1 MTFLNRLLSR
11 IKNERGAY
19 MVFFAILIPI
29 LFGCA
34 GLAVDLGNGFARHA
48 RLQKAADA
56 AVLAASYVYDENN
69 SAEMYRV
76 AEQYLQANLDNE
88 EDRAL
93 SLEEIRKKYDM
104 RLYPRHPKDSTKTEG
119 VLLTLDATEKIGAKF
134 IEFVGIHGFS
144 VDVRATTRVIL
155 KKNTGTE
162 DSGVFG
168 FTMVAGYSGP
178 VENPGDLNKNAIY
191 INSDNV
197 YIHGKIHSNGPIS
210 IDHNNSG
217 DKRSVFIEKGAFSS
231 SAKTDLELWSNRRI
245 VDWEHEDNTGPKDNG
260 FYNNDTM
267 LRPRDPPNRNDPF
280 IYNPPPGHQDPGS
293 WAHFNRFGYDD
304 GTSQGQDVLA
314 SNTYVD
320 KIINIAMEKDN
331 SSVEKV
337 YQYVEKYRNE
347 FSSTGGLYRKDESS
361 CKSGEE
367 SIYLDTDGHY
377 DSAGSGRGF
386 SVENDKQYK
395 IIITDGDI
403 TVKSGNCNTSWTNMT
418 IISLHGNVT
427 VNANEM
433 NDRFKAIIYAPN
445 GCVRYYHKV
454 DFEGSIVAKHIY
466 SDVWDRSFYWNPF
479 QFGDHGESGDSGS
492 SGTTG
497 SGGVK
502 QVKLHSNEDKDY
514 SGIEISI

>member
-11 IKNERGAY
+11 IKNECGAY

-29 LFGCA
+29 LFVCA

-104 RLYPRHPKDSTKTEG
+104 RLYPPRHPKDSTKTEG
-119 VLLTLDATEKIGAKF
+119 VLLTLDATEKIGSKF

-178 VENPGDLNKNAIY
+178 VVNSWDLNKNAIY
-191 INSDNV
+191 INSCNV

-210 IDHNNSG
+210 IDHNNSE

-231 SAKTDLELWSNRRI
+231 SVQTDLDLWSNRQ
-245 VDWEHEDNTGPKDNG
+245 
-260 FYNNDTM
+260 
-267 LRPRDPPNRNDPF
+267 
-280 IYNPPPGHQDPGS
+280 PPGDQDPGS
-293 WAHFNRFGYDD
+293 GAHFNRFGYDD

-320 KIINIAMEKDN
+320 KMINIAMEKDN

-347 FSSTGGLYRKDESS
+347 FSPTGGLYRKDESS

-403 TVKSGNCNTSWTNMT
+403 NVKQGNCNTSWTNMT

-445 GCVRYYHKV
+445 GYVRYYPKV

-466 SDVWDRSFYWNPF
+466 TDVWDRSFYWNPF
-479 QFGDHGESGDSGS
+479 QFGDNGES
-492 SGTTG
+492 
-497 SGGVK
+497 K

-514 SGIEISI
+514 SEIEISI

>member
-1 MTFLNRLLSR
+1 MTFFDRLLSAL
-11 IKNERGAY
+11 KNERGAY

-56 AVLAASYVYDENN
+56 AVLAAAYVYDKDDVTDLKT
-69 SAEMYRV
+69 V
-76 AEQYLQANLDNE
+76 AHTYLEANLYADTAMRDNYKI
-88 EDRAL
+88 DK
-93 SLEEIRKKYDM
+93 I
-104 RLYPRHPKDSTKTEG
+104 TKRVYGDGTDETKG
-119 VLLTLDATEKIGAKF
+119 VLLSLYVSQNVDTTFMRILGLQKIPVSVEATARLVPDSPI
-134 IEFVGIHGFS
+134 
-144 VDVRATTRVIL
+144 
-155 KKNTGTE
+155 TG
-162 DSGVFG
+162 DPGVFG

-178 VENPGDLNKNAIY
+178 VENSWDLNKNAIY

-231 SAKTDLELWSNRRI
+231 SAKTDLELWSNRSI
-245 VDWEHEDNTGPKDNG
+245 VDKEHENNTGPKDNG

-267 LRPRDPPNRNDPF
+267 LRP
-280 IYNPPPGHQDPGS
+280 PGHQDPGS
-293 WAHFNRFGYDD
+293 WVHFNRFGYDD

-320 KIINIAMEKDN
+320 KINIAMEKDN

-347 FSSTGGLYRKDESS
+347 FSPTGGLYRKDESS

-367 SIYLDTDGHY
+367 SIYLDTNGHY

-403 TVKSGNCNTSWTNMT
+403 NVNQGNCNTSWTNMT
-418 IISLHGNVT
+418 IISLHGNVN
-427 VNANEM
+427 VYANEM
-433 NDRFKAIIYAPN
+433 HDRFKAIIYAPN

-466 SDVWDRSFYWNPF
+466 SDVWNRSFYWNPF

>member
-56 AVLAASYVYDENN
+56 AVLAAAYVYDKDDVTDLKT
-69 SAEMYRV
+69 V
-76 AEQYLQANLDNE
+76 AHTYLEANLYADTAMRDNYKI
-88 EDRAL
+88 DK
-93 SLEEIRKKYDM
+93 I
-104 RLYPRHPKDSTKTEG
+104 TKRVYGDGTDETKG
-119 VLLTLDATEKIGAKF
+119 VLLSLYVSQNVDTTFMRILGLQKIPVSVEATARLVPDSPI
-134 IEFVGIHGFS
+134 
-144 VDVRATTRVIL
+144 
-155 KKNTGTE
+155 TG
-162 DSGVFG
+162 DPGVFG

-178 VENPGDLNKNAIY
+178 VENFWDWNKNAIY
-191 INSDNV
+191 IHGDNV

-231 SAKTDLELWSNRRI
+231 SAKTDLELWSNRQN
-245 VDWEHEDNTGPKDNG
+245 VTWEHENNTGPKDNG

-267 LRPRDPPNRNDPF
+267 LRP
-280 IYNPPPGHQDPGS
+280 PGHQDPGL
-293 WAHFNRFGYDD
+293 WVHFNRFGYDD

-320 KIINIAMEKDN
+320 KINIAMEKDN

-377 DSAGSGRGF
+377 DSAGSGSGF
-386 SVENDKQYK
+386 SENYKQYK

-403 TVKSGNCNTSWTNMT
+403 TVKQGNCNTSWTNMT

-445 GCVRYYHKV
+445 GYVFYYPKMA
-454 DFEGSIVAKHIY
+454 FEGSIVAKHIF
-466 SDVWDRSFYWNPF
+466 SDVWNCSFYWNPF

-514 SGIEISI
+514 SEIEISI

>member
-1 MTFLNRLLSR
+1 MTFLDRLLSR

-56 AVLAASYVYDENN
+56 AVLAAAYVYDKDDVTDLKT
-69 SAEMYRV
+69 V
-76 AEQYLQANLDNE
+76 AHTYLEANLYADTAMRDNYKI
-88 EDRAL
+88 DK
-93 SLEEIRKKYDM
+93 I
-104 RLYPRHPKDSTKTEG
+104 TKRVYGDGTDETKG
-119 VLLTLDATEKIGAKF
+119 VLLSLYVSQNVDTTFMRILGLQKIPVSVEATARLVPDSPI
-134 IEFVGIHGFS
+134 
-144 VDVRATTRVIL
+144 
-155 KKNTGTE
+155 TG
-162 DSGVFG
+162 DPGVFG

-178 VENPGDLNKNAIY
+178 VENSWDLSKNAIY

-231 SAKTDLELWSNRRI
+231 SAKTDLELWSNRKI
-245 VDWEHEDNTGPKDNG
+245 VD
-260 FYNNDTM
+260 
-267 LRPRDPPNRNDPF
+267 
-280 IYNPPPGHQDPGS
+280 S
-293 WAHFNRFGYDD
+293 WVHFNRFGYDD

-320 KIINIAMEKDN
+320 KINIAMEKDN

-377 DSAGSGRGF
+377 DSAGSGHGF
-386 SVENDKQYK
+386 SVENHKQYK

-403 TVKSGNCNTSWTNMT
+403 TVKQGNCNTSWTNMT

-445 GCVRYYHKV
+445 GYVRYYHKV

-466 SDVWDRSFYWNPF
+466 SDVWNRSFYWNPF

-514 SGIEISI
+514 SEIEISI

>member
-56 AVLAASYVYDENN
+56 AVLAAAYVYDKDDVTDLKT
-69 SAEMYRV
+69 V
-76 AEQYLQANLDNE
+76 AHTYLEANLYADTAMRDNYKI
-88 EDRAL
+88 DK
-93 SLEEIRKKYDM
+93 I
-104 RLYPRHPKDSTKTEG
+104 TKRVYGDGTDETKG
-119 VLLTLDATEKIGAKF
+119 VLLSLYASQNVDTTFMRILGLQKIPVSVEATARLVPDSPI
-134 IEFVGIHGFS
+134 
-144 VDVRATTRVIL
+144 
-155 KKNTGTE
+155 TG
-162 DSGVFG
+162 DPGVFG

-178 VENPGDLNKNAIY
+178 VVNSWDLDKNAIH
-191 INSDNV
+191 IKSDNV

-210 IDHNNSG
+210 IDHNTSG
-217 DKRSVFIEKGAFSS
+217 GKRSVFIEKGAFSS
-231 SAKTDLELWSNRRI
+231 SVKTDLDLWSNRQ
-245 VDWEHEDNTGPKDNG
+245 
-260 FYNNDTM
+260 
-267 LRPRDPPNRNDPF
+267 
-280 IYNPPPGHQDPGS
+280 PPGDQDPGS
-293 WAHFNRFGYDD
+293 GAHFNRFGYDD

-320 KIINIAMEKDN
+320 KINIAMEKDN

-347 FSSTGGLYRKDESS
+347 FPPTGGLYRKDESS

-377 DSAGSGRGF
+377 TDVHDDFAVSKHGF

-403 TVKSGNCNTSWTNMT
+403 NVKQGNCNTSWTNMT
-418 IISLHGNVT
+418 IISLHGNVN
-427 VNANEM
+427 VYANEM
-433 NDRFKAIIYAPN
+433 HDRFKAIIYAPN
-445 GCVRYYHKV
+445 GDVRYYPKV
-454 DFEGSIVAKHIY
+454 DFEGSIVAKHIF
-466 SDVWDRSFYWNPF
+466 SDVWDCSFYWNPF
-479 QFGDHGESGDSGS
+479 QFGDS
-492 SGTTG
+492 
-497 SGGVK
+497 GVK

>member
-1 MTFLNRLLSR
+1 MTFFDRLLSSL
-11 IKNERGAY
+11 KNERGAY

-56 AVLAASYVYDENN
+56 AVLAAAYVYDKDDVTDLKT
-69 SAEMYRV
+69 V
-76 AEQYLQANLDNE
+76 AHTYLEANLYADTAMRDNYKI
-88 EDRAL
+88 DK
-93 SLEEIRKKYDM
+93 I
-104 RLYPRHPKDSTKTEG
+104 TKRVYGDGTDETKG
-119 VLLTLDATEKIGAKF
+119 VLLSLYVSQNVDTTFMRILGLQKIPVSVEATARLVPDSPI
-134 IEFVGIHGFS
+134 
-144 VDVRATTRVIL
+144 
-155 KKNTGTE
+155 TG
-162 DSGVFG
+162 DPGVFG

-178 VENPGDLNKNAIY
+178 VENFWDLNKNAIY
-191 INSDNV
+191 IHGDNV

-231 SAKTDLELWSNRRI
+231 SAKTDLELWSNSRE
-245 VDWEHEDNTGPKDNG
+245 VTWEHEDNTGPKDNG

-267 LRPRDPPNRNDPF
+267 LRP
-280 IYNPPPGHQDPGS
+280 PGHQDPGS
-293 WAHFNRFGYDD
+293 WVHFNRFGYDD

-320 KIINIAMEKDN
+320 KINIAMKKDN

-403 TVKSGNCNTSWTNMT
+403 TVKQGNCNTSWTNMT

-445 GCVRYYHKV
+445 GNVWYYHKV
-454 DFEGSIVAKHIY
+454 AFEGSIVAKHIF
-466 SDVWDRSFYWNPF
+466 SDVWNRSFYWNPF

>member
-56 AVLAASYVYDENN
+56 AVLAASYVYDEKNP
-69 SAEMYRV
+69 AEMYRV

-88 EDRAL
+88 EDRGL
-93 SLEEIRKKYDM
+93 SLDEIRKKYDVK
-104 RLYPRHPKDSTKTEG
+104 LYDRKPQDSTKTEG
-119 VLLTLDATEKIGAKF
+119 VLLMLDATEKIGSKF

-178 VENPGDLNKNAIY
+178 VENSWDLNKNAIY

-267 LRPRDPPNRNDPF
+267 LRP
-280 IYNPPPGHQDPGS
+280 PGHQDPGS
-293 WAHFNRFGYDD
+293 WVHFNRFGYYD

-386 SVENDKQYK
+386 SVENYKQYK

-403 TVKSGNCNTSWTNMT
+403 NVNPGNCNTSWTNMT

-466 SDVWDRSFYWNPF
+466 SDVWNCSFYWNPF

-514 SGIEISI
+514 SEIEISI

>member
-1 MTFLNRLLSR
+1 MTSLNRLLSR

-69 SAEMYRV
+69 SVEMYRV

-104 RLYPRHPKDSTKTEG
+104 RLYPKPPKDSTKTEG
-119 VLLTLDATEKIGAKF
+119 VLLSLYVSQNVDTTFMRILGLQKIPVSVEATARLVPDSPI
-134 IEFVGIHGFS
+134 
-144 VDVRATTRVIL
+144 
-155 KKNTGTE
+155 TG
-162 DSGVFG
+162 DPGVFG

-210 IDHNNSG
+210 IDKNNIG

-245 VDWEHEDNTGPKDNG
+245 VDWEHENNTGPKDNG

-267 LRPRDPPNRNDPF
+267 LRP
-280 IYNPPPGHQDPGS
+280 PGPQDPGL
-293 WAHFNRFGYDD
+293 WVHFNRFGYDD

-320 KIINIAMEKDN
+320 KINIAMEKDN

-347 FSSTGGLYRKDESS
+347 FSPTGGLYRKDESS

-377 DSAGSGRGF
+377 DSAGSGSGF
-386 SVENDKQYK
+386 SENHKQYK

-403 TVKSGNCNTSWTNMT
+403 TVNRENCNTSWTNMT

-427 VNANEM
+427 VYANEM
-433 NDRFKAIIYAPN
+433 HDRFKAIIYAPN
-445 GCVRYYHKV
+445 GCVCYYHKV
-454 DFEGSIVAKHIY
+454 AFEGSIVAKHIF
-466 SDVWDRSFYWNPF
+466 SNVWYCSFYWNPF

>member
-1 MTFLNRLLSR
+1 MTFFDRLLSSL
-11 IKNERGAY
+11 KNERGAY

-56 AVLAASYVYDENN
+56 AVLAAAYVYDKDDVTDLKT
-69 SAEMYRV
+69 V
-76 AEQYLQANLDNE
+76 AHTYLEANLYADTAMRDNYKI
-88 EDRAL
+88 DK
-93 SLEEIRKKYDM
+93 I
-104 RLYPRHPKDSTKTEG
+104 TKRVYGDGTDETKG
-119 VLLTLDATEKIGAKF
+119 VLLSLYVSQNVDTTFMRILGLQKIPVSVEATARLVPDSPI
-134 IEFVGIHGFS
+134 
-144 VDVRATTRVIL
+144 
-155 KKNTGTE
+155 TG
-162 DSGVFG
+162 DPGVFG

-178 VENPGDLNKNAIY
+178 VENSWDLNKNAIY

-231 SAKTDLELWSNRRI
+231 SAKTDLELWSHSQN
-245 VDWEHEDNTGPKDNG
+245 VEGEHENNTGPKDNG

-267 LRPRDPPNRNDPF
+267 LRP
-280 IYNPPPGHQDPGS
+280 PGHQDPGL
-293 WAHFNRFGYDD
+293 WVHFNRFGYDD

-320 KIINIAMEKDN
+320 KINIAMEKDN

-347 FSSTGGLYRKDESS
+347 FSPTGGLYRKDESS

-386 SVENDKQYK
+386 SVENYKQYK

-403 TVKSGNCNTSWTNMT
+403 NVNQGNCNTSWTNMT
-418 IISLHGNVT
+418 IISLHGNVN
-427 VNANEM
+427 VYANEM
-433 NDRFKAIIYAPN
+433 HDRFKAIIYAPN

>member
-1 MTFLNRLLSR
+1 MTFFDRLLSSL
-11 IKNERGAY
+11 KNERGAY

-56 AVLAASYVYDENN
+56 AVLAAAYVYDKDDVTDLKT
-69 SAEMYRV
+69 V
-76 AEQYLQANLDNE
+76 AHTYLEANLYADTAMRDNYKI
-88 EDRAL
+88 DK
-93 SLEEIRKKYDM
+93 I
-104 RLYPRHPKDSTKTEG
+104 TKRVYGDGTDETKG
-119 VLLTLDATEKIGAKF
+119 VLLSLYVSQNVDTTFMRILGLQKIPVSVEATARLVPDSPI
-134 IEFVGIHGFS
+134 
-144 VDVRATTRVIL
+144 
-155 KKNTGTE
+155 TG
-162 DSGVFG
+162 DPGVFG

-178 VENPGDLNKNAIY
+178 VENSWDLNKNAIY

-245 VDWEHEDNTGPKDNG
+245 VDWEHENNTGPKDNG

-267 LRPRDPPNRNDPF
+267 LRP
-280 IYNPPPGHQDPGS
+280 PGHQDPGS
-293 WAHFNRFGYDD
+293 WVHFNRFGYHD

-320 KIINIAMEKDN
+320 KINIAMEKDN

-347 FSSTGGLYRKDESS
+347 FPPTGGLYRKDESS

-386 SVENDKQYK
+386 SVENNKQYK

-403 TVKSGNCNTSWTNMT
+403 TVNLGNCNTSWTNMT

-427 VNANEM
+427 VHANEM
-433 NDRFKAIIYAPN
+433 HDRFKAIIYAPN
-445 GCVRYYHKV
+445 GYVRYYPKM

-466 SDVWDRSFYWNPF
+466 SDVWNCSFYWNPF

-497 SGGVK
+497 GGGVK

-514 SGIEISI
+514 SEIEISI

>member
-1 MTFLNRLLSR
+1 MTFLNRLLSSL
-11 IKNERGAY
+11 KNERGAY

-56 AVLAASYVYDENN
+56 AVLAAAYVYDKDDVTDLKT
-69 SAEMYRV
+69 V
-76 AEQYLQANLDNE
+76 AHTYLEANLYADTAMRDNYKI
-88 EDRAL
+88 DK
-93 SLEEIRKKYDM
+93 I
-104 RLYPRHPKDSTKTEG
+104 TKRVYGDGTDETKG
-119 VLLTLDATEKIGAKF
+119 VLLSLYVSQNVDTTFMRILGLQKIPVSVEATARLVPDSPI
-134 IEFVGIHGFS
+134 
-144 VDVRATTRVIL
+144 
-155 KKNTGTE
+155 TG
-162 DSGVFG
+162 DPGVFG

-178 VENPGDLNKNAIY
+178 VDNPGVLNKNAIY

-231 SAKTDLELWSNRRI
+231 SAKTDLELWSHSQN
-245 VDWEHEDNTGPKDNG
+245 VTWEHENNTGPKDNG

-267 LRPRDPPNRNDPF
+267 LRP
-280 IYNPPPGHQDPGS
+280 PGHQDPGL
-293 WAHFNRFGYDD
+293 WVHFNRFGYDD

-320 KIINIAMEKDN
+320 KINIAMEKDN

-347 FSSTGGLYRKDESS
+347 FFPTGGLYRKDESS

-386 SVENDKQYK
+386 SENDKQYK

-403 TVKSGNCNTSWTNMT
+403 NVKQGNCNTSWTNMT

-454 DFEGSIVAKHIY
+454 AFEGSIVAKHIY
-466 SDVWDRSFYWNPF
+466 TDVWDRSFYWNPF

>member
-56 AVLAASYVYDENN
+56 AVLAAAYVYDKDDVTDLKT
-69 SAEMYRV
+69 V
-76 AEQYLQANLDNE
+76 AHTYLEANLYADTAMRDNYKI
-88 EDRAL
+88 DK
-93 SLEEIRKKYDM
+93 I
-104 RLYPRHPKDSTKTEG
+104 TKRVYGDGTDETKG
-119 VLLTLDATEKIGAKF
+119 VLLSLYVSQNVDTTFMRILGLQKIPVSVEATARLVPDSPI
-134 IEFVGIHGFS
+134 
-144 VDVRATTRVIL
+144 
-155 KKNTGTE
+155 TG
-162 DSGVFG
+162 DPGVFG

-231 SAKTDLELWSNRRI
+231 SAKTDLELWSHSQN
-245 VDWEHEDNTGPKDNG
+245 VTLEHENNTGPKDNG

-267 LRPRDPPNRNDPF
+267 LRP
-280 IYNPPPGHQDPGS
+280 PGHQDPGL
-293 WAHFNRFGYDD
+293 WVHFNRFGYDD

-320 KIINIAMEKDN
+320 KINIAMEKDN

-337 YQYVEKYRNE
+337 YQYVEKYRNP
-347 FSSTGGLYRKDESS
+347 TGGLYRKDESS

-386 SVENDKQYK
+386 SENDKQYK

-403 TVKSGNCNTSWTNMT
+403 TVKQGNCNTSWTNMT

-454 DFEGSIVAKHIY
+454 AFEGSIVAKHIY
-466 SDVWDRSFYWNPF
+466 TDVWDRSFYWNPF

>member
-56 AVLAASYVYDENN
+56 AVLAAAYVYDKDDVTDLKT
-69 SAEMYRV
+69 V
-76 AEQYLQANLDNE
+76 AHTYLEANLYADSAMRDNYKI
-88 EDRAL
+88 DK
-93 SLEEIRKKYDM
+93 I
-104 RLYPRHPKDSTKTEG
+104 TKRVYGDGTDETKG
-119 VLLTLDATEKIGAKF
+119 VLLSLYVSQNVDTTFMRILGLQKIPVSVEATARLVPDSPI
-134 IEFVGIHGFS
+134 
-144 VDVRATTRVIL
+144 
-155 KKNTGTE
+155 TG
-162 DSGVFG
+162 DPGVFG

-178 VENPGDLNKNAIY
+178 VGNPGDLNENAIH

-231 SAKTDLELWSNRRI
+231 SAKTDLELWSHSQN
-245 VDWEHEDNTGPKDNG
+245 VTWEHENNTGPKDNG

-267 LRPRDPPNRNDPF
+267 LRP
-280 IYNPPPGHQDPGS
+280 PGHHDPGK
-293 WAHFNRFGYDD
+293 WVHFNRFGYDD
-304 GTSQGQDVLA
+304 ETSQGQDVLA

-320 KIINIAMEKDN
+320 KINIAMKKDN

-347 FSSTGGLYRKDESS
+347 FSTTGELYRKDESS

-367 SIYLDTDGHY
+367 SIYLATDGHY

-386 SVENDKQYK
+386 SENDKQYK

-403 TVKSGNCNTSWTNMT
+403 TVKQGNCNTSWTNMT

-454 DFEGSIVAKHIY
+454 AFEGSIVAKHIY
-466 SDVWDRSFYWNPF
+466 TDVWDRSFYWNPF

>member
-1 MTFLNRLLSR
+1 MTFLNRLLSSL
-11 IKNERGAY
+11 KNERGAY

-56 AVLAASYVYDENN
+56 AVLAAAYVYDKDDVTDLKT
-69 SAEMYRV
+69 V
-76 AEQYLQANLDNE
+76 AHTYLEANLYADSAMRDNYKI
-88 EDRAL
+88 DK
-93 SLEEIRKKYDM
+93 I
-104 RLYPRHPKDSTKTEG
+104 TKRVYGDGTDETKG
-119 VLLTLDATEKIGAKF
+119 VLLSLYVSQNVDTTFMRILGLQKIPVSVEATARLVPDSPI
-134 IEFVGIHGFS
+134 
-144 VDVRATTRVIL
+144 
-155 KKNTGTE
+155 TG
-162 DSGVFG
+162 DPGVFG

-178 VENPGDLNKNAIY
+178 VENFWDLNKNAIY
-191 INSDNV
+191 IHGDNV

-210 IDHNNSG
+210 IDKNNIG

-231 SAKTDLELWSNRRI
+231 SAKTDLELWSNSRE
-245 VDWEHEDNTGPKDNG
+245 VTWEHEDNTGPKDNG

-267 LRPRDPPNRNDPF
+267 LRP
-280 IYNPPPGHQDPGS
+280 PGHQDPGS
-293 WAHFNRFGYDD
+293 WVHFNRFGYYD

-320 KIINIAMEKDN
+320 KINIAMKKDN

-347 FSSTGGLYRKDESS
+347 FSSTGELYRKDESS

-367 SIYLDTDGHY
+367 SIYLATDGHY

-403 TVKSGNCNTSWTNMT
+403 TVKQGNCNTSWTNMT

-445 GCVRYYHKV
+445 GNVWYYHKV
-454 DFEGSIVAKHIY
+454 AFEGSIVAKHIF

-497 SGGVK
+497 SGSVK

>member
-29 LFGCA
+29 LFACA

-56 AVLAASYVYDENN
+56 AVLAAAYVYDKDDVTDLKT
-69 SAEMYRV
+69 V
-76 AEQYLQANLDNE
+76 AHTYLEANLYADTAMRDNYKI
-88 EDRAL
+88 DK
-93 SLEEIRKKYDM
+93 I
-104 RLYPRHPKDSTKTEG
+104 TKRVYGDGTDETKG
-119 VLLTLDATEKIGAKF
+119 VLLSLYVSQNVDTTFMRILGLQKIPVSVEATARLVPDSPI
-134 IEFVGIHGFS
+134 
-144 VDVRATTRVIL
+144 
-155 KKNTGTE
+155 TG
-162 DSGVFG
+162 DPGVFG

-178 VENPGDLNKNAIY
+178 VENFWDLNKNAIY
-191 INSDNV
+191 IHGDNV

-210 IDHNNSG
+210 IDDNNIG

-231 SAKTDLELWSNRRI
+231 SAKTDLELWSHRRI

-320 KIINIAMEKDN
+320 KINIAMEKDN

-347 FSSTGGLYRKDESS
+347 FSPTGGLYRKDESS

-386 SVENDKQYK
+386 SVENYKQYK

-403 TVKSGNCNTSWTNMT
+403 TVKQGNCNTSWTNMT

-445 GCVRYYHKV
+445 GNVWYYHKV
-454 DFEGSIVAKHIY
+454 AFEGSIVAKHIF
-466 SDVWDRSFYWNPF
+466 SDVWNRSFYWNPF

-514 SGIEISI
+514 SEIEISI

>member
-56 AVLAASYVYDENN
+56 AVLAAAYVYDKDDVTDLKT
-69 SAEMYRV
+69 V
-76 AEQYLQANLDNE
+76 AHTYLEANLYADTAMRDNYKI
-88 EDRAL
+88 DK
-93 SLEEIRKKYDM
+93 I
-104 RLYPRHPKDSTKTEG
+104 TKRVYGDGTDETKG
-119 VLLTLDATEKIGAKF
+119 VLLSLYVSQNVDTTFMRILGLQKIPVSVEATACLVPDSPI
-134 IEFVGIHGFS
+134 
-144 VDVRATTRVIL
+144 
-155 KKNTGTE
+155 TG
-162 DSGVFG
+162 DPGVFG

-178 VENPGDLNKNAIY
+178 VENSWDLNKNAIY

-231 SAKTDLELWSNRRI
+231 SAKTDLELWSNRKI
-245 VDWEHEDNTGPKDNG
+245 VD
-260 FYNNDTM
+260 
-267 LRPRDPPNRNDPF
+267 
-280 IYNPPPGHQDPGS
+280 S

-320 KIINIAMEKDN
+320 KINIAMEKDN

-347 FSSTGGLYRKDESS
+347 FSPTGGLYRKDESS

-377 DSAGSGRGF
+377 DSAGSGCGF

-403 TVKSGNCNTSWTNMT
+403 NVKQGNCNTSWTNMT

-454 DFEGSIVAKHIY
+454 AFEGSIVAKHIY
-466 SDVWDRSFYWNPF
+466 TDVWDRSFYWNPF

-492 SGTTG
+492 NGTTG

>member
-1 MTFLNRLLSR
+1 MTFLNRLLSSL
-11 IKNERGAY
+11 KNERGAY

-56 AVLAASYVYDENN
+56 AVLAAAYVYDKDDVTDLKT
-69 SAEMYRV
+69 V
-76 AEQYLQANLDNE
+76 AHTYLEANLYADTAMRDNYKI
-88 EDRAL
+88 DK
-93 SLEEIRKKYDM
+93 I
-104 RLYPRHPKDSTKTEG
+104 TKRVYGDGTDETKG
-119 VLLTLDATEKIGAKF
+119 VLLSLYVSQNVDTTFMRILGLQKIPVSVEATARLVPDSPI
-134 IEFVGIHGFS
+134 
-144 VDVRATTRVIL
+144 
-155 KKNTGTE
+155 TG
-162 DSGVFG
+162 DPGVFG

-245 VDWEHEDNTGPKDNG
+245 VYGEHEDNTGPKDNG

-267 LRPRDPPNRNDPF
+267 LRP
-280 IYNPPPGHQDPGS
+280 PGHQDPGS
-293 WAHFNRFGYDD
+293 WVHFNRFGYDD

-320 KIINIAMEKDN
+320 KINIAMEKDN

-347 FSSTGGLYRKDESS
+347 FSPTGGLYRKDESS

-377 DSAGSGRGF
+377 DSAGSGSGF
-386 SVENDKQYK
+386 SENYKQYK

-403 TVKSGNCNTSWTNMT
+403 NVKQGNCNTSWTNMT

-433 NDRFKAIIYAPN
+433 HDRFKAIIYAPN
-445 GCVRYYHKV
+445 GYVRYYPKV

-466 SDVWDRSFYWNPF
+466 SDVWNCSFYWNPF
-479 QFGDHGESGDSGS
+479 QFGDNGES
-492 SGTTG
+492 
-497 SGGVK
+497 K

>member
-1 MTFLNRLLSR
+1 MTSLNRLLSR

-29 LFGCA
+29 LFACA

-56 AVLAASYVYDENN
+56 AVLAAAYVYDKDDVTDLKT
-69 SAEMYRV
+69 V
-76 AEQYLQANLDNE
+76 AHTYLEANLYADTAMRDNYKI
-88 EDRAL
+88 DK
-93 SLEEIRKKYDM
+93 I
-104 RLYPRHPKDSTKTEG
+104 TKRVYGDGTDETKG
-119 VLLTLDATEKIGAKF
+119 VLLSLYVSQNVDTTFMRILGLQKIPVSVEATARLVPDSPI
-134 IEFVGIHGFS
+134 
-144 VDVRATTRVIL
+144 
-155 KKNTGTE
+155 TG
-162 DSGVFG
+162 DPGVFG

-178 VENPGDLNKNAIY
+178 VDNPGVLNKNAIY

-231 SAKTDLELWSNRRI
+231 SAKTDLELWSHSQN
-245 VDWEHEDNTGPKDNG
+245 VTWEHENNTGPKDNG

-267 LRPRDPPNRNDPF
+267 LRP
-280 IYNPPPGHQDPGS
+280 PGHQDPGL
-293 WAHFNRFGYDD
+293 WVHFNRFGYDD

-386 SVENDKQYK
+386 SENDKQYK

-403 TVKSGNCNTSWTNMT
+403 TVKQGNCNTSWTNMT

-454 DFEGSIVAKHIY
+454 AFEGSIVAKHIY
-466 SDVWDRSFYWNPF
+466 TDVWDRSFYWNPF

>member
-29 LFGCA
+29 LFACA

-56 AVLAASYVYDENN
+56 AVLAAAYVYDKDDVTDLKT
-69 SAEMYRV
+69 V
-76 AEQYLQANLDNE
+76 AHTYLEANLYADTAMRDNYKI
-88 EDRAL
+88 DK
-93 SLEEIRKKYDM
+93 I
-104 RLYPRHPKDSTKTEG
+104 TKRVYGDGTDETKG
-119 VLLTLDATEKIGAKF
+119 VLLSLYVSQNVDTTFMRILGLQKIPVSVEATARLVPDSPI
-134 IEFVGIHGFS
+134 
-144 VDVRATTRVIL
+144 
-155 KKNTGTE
+155 TG
-162 DSGVFG
+162 DPGVFG

-178 VENPGDLNKNAIY
+178 VDNPGVLNKNAIY

-231 SAKTDLELWSNRRI
+231 SAKTDLELWSHSQN
-245 VDWEHEDNTGPKDNG
+245 VTWEHENNTGPKDNG

-267 LRPRDPPNRNDPF
+267 LRP
-280 IYNPPPGHQDPGS
+280 PGHQDPGL
-293 WAHFNRFGYDD
+293 WVHFNRFGYDD

-320 KIINIAMEKDN
+320 KINIAMEKDN

-347 FSSTGGLYRKDESS
+347 FSPNGGLYRKDESS

-403 TVKSGNCNTSWTNMT
+403 TVKQGNCNTSWTNMT

-454 DFEGSIVAKHIY
+454 AFEGSIVAKHIY
-466 SDVWDRSFYWNPF
+466 TDVWDRSFYWNPF

>member
-1 MTFLNRLLSR
+1 MTFLNRLLSSL
-11 IKNERGAY
+11 KNERGAY

-29 LFGCA
+29 LFACA

-104 RLYPRHPKDSTKTEG
+104 RLYPPRHPKDSTKTEG
-119 VLLTLDATEKIGAKF
+119 VLLTLDATEKIGSKF

-178 VENPGDLNKNAIY
+178 VVNSWDLNKNAIY
-191 INSDNV
+191 INSCNV

-210 IDHNNSG
+210 IDHNNIE

-231 SAKTDLELWSNRRI
+231 SAKTDLELWSNRQ
-245 VDWEHEDNTGPKDNG
+245 
-260 FYNNDTM
+260 
-267 LRPRDPPNRNDPF
+267 
-280 IYNPPPGHQDPGS
+280 PPGDQDPGS
-293 WAHFNRFGYDD
+293 GAHFNRFGYYD

-320 KIINIAMEKDN
+320 KINIAMEKDN

-367 SIYLDTDGHY
+367 SIYLDTDGRY
-377 DSAGSGRGF
+377 DSAGSGHGF
-386 SVENDKQYK
+386 SVENHKQYK

-403 TVKSGNCNTSWTNMT
+403 TVKQGNCNTSWTNMT

-445 GCVRYYHKV
+445 GYVRYYPKV

-466 SDVWDRSFYWNPF
+466 SDVWNRSFYWNPF
-479 QFGDHGESGDSGS
+479 QFGDNGES
-492 SGTTG
+492 
-497 SGGVK
+497 K

>member
-56 AVLAASYVYDENN
+56 AVLAAAYVYDKDDVTDLKT
-69 SAEMYRV
+69 V
-76 AEQYLQANLDNE
+76 AHTYLEANLYADTAMRDNYKI
-88 EDRAL
+88 DK
-93 SLEEIRKKYDM
+93 I
-104 RLYPRHPKDSTKTEG
+104 TKRVYGDGTDETKG
-119 VLLTLDATEKIGAKF
+119 VLLSLYVSQNVDTTFMRILGLQKIPVSVEATARLVPDSPI
-134 IEFVGIHGFS
+134 
-144 VDVRATTRVIL
+144 
-155 KKNTGTE
+155 TG
-162 DSGVFG
+162 DPGVFG

-178 VENPGDLNKNAIY
+178 VDNPGVLNKNAIY

-231 SAKTDLELWSNRRI
+231 SAKTDLELWSHSQN
-245 VDWEHEDNTGPKDNG
+245 VTWEHENNTGPKDNG

-267 LRPRDPPNRNDPF
+267 LRP
-280 IYNPPPGHQDPGS
+280 PGHQDPGL
-293 WAHFNRFGYDD
+293 WVHFNRFGYYD

-320 KIINIAMEKDN
+320 KINIAMEKDN

-347 FSSTGGLYRKDESS
+347 FSPTGGLYRKDESS

-377 DSAGSGRGF
+377 TDVHDDFAVSKHGF

-403 TVKSGNCNTSWTNMT
+403 NVNPENCNTSWTNMT

-454 DFEGSIVAKHIY
+454 AFEGSIVAKHIF
-466 SDVWDRSFYWNPF
+466 SNVWYCSFYWNPF

>member
-1 MTFLNRLLSR
+1 MTFLNRLLSSL
-11 IKNERGAY
+11 KNERGAY

-56 AVLAASYVYDENN
+56 AVLAAAYVYDKDDVTDLKT
-69 SAEMYRV
+69 V
-76 AEQYLQANLDNE
+76 AHTYLEANLYADTAMRDNYKI
-88 EDRAL
+88 DK
-93 SLEEIRKKYDM
+93 I
-104 RLYPRHPKDSTKTEG
+104 TKRVYGDGTDETKG
-119 VLLTLDATEKIGAKF
+119 VLLSLYVSQNVDTTFMRILGLQKIPVSVEATARLVPDSPI
-134 IEFVGIHGFS
+134 
-144 VDVRATTRVIL
+144 
-155 KKNTGTE
+155 TG
-162 DSGVFG
+162 DPGVFG

-178 VENPGDLNKNAIY
+178 VENSWDLNKNAIY

-217 DKRSVFIEKGAFSS
+217 DKRSVFIEKGGFSS
-231 SAKTDLELWSNRRI
+231 SAKTDLELWSNRKI
-245 VDWEHEDNTGPKDNG
+245 VD
-260 FYNNDTM
+260 
-267 LRPRDPPNRNDPF
+267 
-280 IYNPPPGHQDPGS
+280 S

-320 KIINIAMEKDN
+320 KINIAMEKDN

-347 FSSTGGLYRKDESS
+347 FSSTGRLYRKDESS

-403 TVKSGNCNTSWTNMT
+403 NVKQGNCNTSWTNMT

-454 DFEGSIVAKHIY
+454 AFEGSIVAKHIY
-466 SDVWDRSFYWNPF
+466 TDVWDRSFYWNPF

>member
-1 MTFLNRLLSR
+1 MTFFDRLLSSL
-11 IKNERGAY
+11 KNERGAY

-56 AVLAASYVYDENN
+56 AVLAAAYVYDKDDVTDLKT
-69 SAEMYRV
+69 V
-76 AEQYLQANLDNE
+76 AHTYLEANLYADTAMRDNYKI
-88 EDRAL
+88 DK
-93 SLEEIRKKYDM
+93 I
-104 RLYPRHPKDSTKTEG
+104 TKRVYGDGTDETKG
-119 VLLTLDATEKIGAKF
+119 VLLSLYASQNVDTTFMRILGLQKIPVSVEATARLVPDSPI
-134 IEFVGIHGFS
+134 
-144 VDVRATTRVIL
+144 
-155 KKNTGTE
+155 TG
-162 DSGVFG
+162 DPGVFG

-178 VENPGDLNKNAIY
+178 VVNSWDLDKNAIH
-191 INSDNV
+191 IKSDNV

-210 IDHNNSG
+210 IDHNTSG
-217 DKRSVFIEKGAFSS
+217 GKRSVFIEKGAFSS
-231 SAKTDLELWSNRRI
+231 SVKTDLELWSNRI
-245 VDWEHEDNTGPKDNG
+245 
-260 FYNNDTM
+260 
-267 LRPRDPPNRNDPF
+267 
-280 IYNPPPGHQDPGS
+280 IYNPPPEHQDSGS

-304 GTSQGQDVLA
+304 GTRQGQDVLA

-320 KIINIAMEKDN
+320 KMINIAMEKDN

-347 FSSTGGLYRKDESS
+347 FSPTGGLYRKDESS

-377 DSAGSGRGF
+377 TDVHDDFAVSKHGF

-403 TVKSGNCNTSWTNMT
+403 NVKQGNCNTSWTNMT

-433 NDRFKAIIYAPN
+433 HDRFKAIIYAPN
-445 GCVRYYHKV
+445 GDVRYYPKV
-454 DFEGSIVAKHIY
+454 DFEGSVVAKHIF
-466 SDVWDRSFYWNPF
+466 SDVWDCSFYWNPF
-479 QFGDHGESGDSGS
+479 QFGDS
-492 SGTTG
+492 
-497 SGGVK
+497 GVK

-514 SGIEISI
+514 SEIEISI

>member
-1 MTFLNRLLSR
+1 MTSLNRLLSR

-29 LFGCA
+29 LFSCA
-34 GLAVDLGNGFARHA
+34 GLAVDLGNGFARQA

-56 AVLAASYVYDENN
+56 AVLAAAYVYDKDDVTDLKT
-69 SAEMYRV
+69 V
-76 AEQYLQANLDNE
+76 ARTYLEANLYADTAMRDNYKI
-88 EDRAL
+88 DK
-93 SLEEIRKKYDM
+93 I
-104 RLYPRHPKDSTKTEG
+104 TKRVYGDGTDETKG
-119 VLLTLDATEKIGAKF
+119 VLLSLYVSQNVDTTFMRILGLQKIPVSVEATARLVPDSPI
-134 IEFVGIHGFS
+134 
-144 VDVRATTRVIL
+144 
-155 KKNTGTE
+155 TG
-162 DSGVFG
+162 DPGVFG

-210 IDHNNSG
+210 IDKNNIG

-231 SAKTDLELWSNRRI
+231 SAKTDLELWSNRRE
-245 VDWEHEDNTGPKDNG
+245 VTWEHENNTGPQDNG

-267 LRPRDPPNRNDPF
+267 LC
-280 IYNPPPGHQDPGS
+280 PPGHQDPGS
-293 WAHFNRFGYDD
+293 WVHFNRFGYDD
-304 GTSQGQDVLA
+304 ETSQGQDVLA

-320 KIINIAMEKDN
+320 KINIAMEKDN

-347 FSSTGGLYRKDESS
+347 FSPTGGLYRKDESS

-403 TVKSGNCNTSWTNMT
+403 NVNLGNCNTSWTNMT

-427 VNANEM
+427 VYANEFH
-433 NDRFKAIIYAPN
+433 DRFKAIIYAPN
-445 GCVRYYHKV
+445 GYVRYYHKV
-454 DFEGSIVAKHIY
+454 AFEGSIVAKHIF
-466 SDVWDRSFYWNPF
+466 SDVWNCSFYWNPF

>member
-1 MTFLNRLLSR
+1 MTSLNRLLSR

-104 RLYPRHPKDSTKTEG
+104 RLYPPRHPKDSTKTEG
-119 VLLTLDATEKIGAKF
+119 VLLTLDATEKIGSKF

-178 VENPGDLNKNAIY
+178 VVNSWDLNKNAIY
-191 INSDNV
+191 INSCNV

-210 IDHNNSG
+210 IDHNNIE

-231 SAKTDLELWSNRRI
+231 SVQTDLDLWSNRQ
-245 VDWEHEDNTGPKDNG
+245 
-260 FYNNDTM
+260 
-267 LRPRDPPNRNDPF
+267 
-280 IYNPPPGHQDPGS
+280 PPGDQDPGS
-293 WAHFNRFGYDD
+293 GAHFNRFGYDD

-320 KIINIAMEKDN
+320 KMINIAMEKDN

-377 DSAGSGRGF
+377 DSAGSGHGF
-386 SVENDKQYK
+386 SVENHKQYK

-403 TVKSGNCNTSWTNMT
+403 TVKQGNCNTSWTNMT

-445 GCVRYYHKV
+445 GYVRYYPKV

-466 SDVWDRSFYWNPF
+466 SDVWNCSFYWNPF
-479 QFGDHGESGDSGS
+479 QFGDNGES
-492 SGTTG
+492 
-497 SGGVK
+497 K

-514 SGIEISI
+514 SGIEISILGSA

>member
-1 MTFLNRLLSR
+1 MTFFDRLLSR

-56 AVLAASYVYDENN
+56 AVLAAAYVYDKDDVTDLKT
-69 SAEMYRV
+69 V
-76 AEQYLQANLDNE
+76 AHTYLEANLYADSAMRDNYKI
-88 EDRAL
+88 DK
-93 SLEEIRKKYDM
+93 I
-104 RLYPRHPKDSTKTEG
+104 TKRVYGDGTDETKG
-119 VLLTLDATEKIGAKF
+119 VLLSLYVSQNVDTTFMRILGLQKIPVSVEATARLVPDSPI
-134 IEFVGIHGFS
+134 
-144 VDVRATTRVIL
+144 
-155 KKNTGTE
+155 TG
-162 DSGVFG
+162 DPGVFG

-231 SAKTDLELWSNRRI
+231 SAKTDLELWSHSQN
-245 VDWEHEDNTGPKDNG
+245 VTWEHENNTGPKDNG

-267 LRPRDPPNRNDPF
+267 LRP
-280 IYNPPPGHQDPGS
+280 PGHQDPGL
-293 WAHFNRFGYDD
+293 WVHFNRFGYDD

-320 KIINIAMEKDN
+320 KINIAMEKDN

-347 FSSTGGLYRKDESS
+347 FSTTGGLYRKDESS

-403 TVKSGNCNTSWTNMT
+403 TVKQGNCNTSWTNMT

-445 GCVRYYHKV
+445 GNVWYYHKV
-454 DFEGSIVAKHIY
+454 AFEGSIVAKHIF
-466 SDVWDRSFYWNPF
+466 SDVWNRSFYWNPF

-514 SGIEISI
+514 SEIEISI

>member
-29 LFGCA
+29 LFACA

-56 AVLAASYVYDENN
+56 AVLAAAYVYDKDDVTDLKT
-69 SAEMYRV
+69 V
-76 AEQYLQANLDNE
+76 AHTYLEANLYADTAMRDNYKI
-88 EDRAL
+88 DK
-93 SLEEIRKKYDM
+93 I
-104 RLYPRHPKDSTKTEG
+104 TKRVYGDGTDETKG
-119 VLLTLDATEKIGAKF
+119 VLLSLYVSQNVDTTFMRILGLQKIPVSVEATARLVPDSPI
-134 IEFVGIHGFS
+134 
-144 VDVRATTRVIL
+144 
-155 KKNTGTE
+155 TG
-162 DSGVFG
+162 DPGVFG

-178 VENPGDLNKNAIY
+178 VENHGDLNKNAIF

-210 IDHNNSG
+210 IDNNNIG

-231 SAKTDLELWSNRRI
+231 SAKTDLELWSHSQN
-245 VDWEHEDNTGPKDNG
+245 VDWEHENNTGPKDNG

-267 LRPRDPPNRNDPF
+267 LRP
-280 IYNPPPGHQDPGS
+280 PGHQDPGL
-293 WAHFNRFGYDD
+293 WVHFNRFGYDD

-320 KIINIAMEKDN
+320 KINIAMEKDN

-347 FSSTGGLYRKDESS
+347 FSSTGRLYRKDESS

-367 SIYLDTDGHY
+367 SIYLDTNGHY

-403 TVKSGNCNTSWTNMT
+403 NVNPENCNTSWTNMT
-418 IISLHGNVT
+418 IISLHGDVNVY
-427 VNANEM
+427 ANVM
-433 NDRFKAIIYAPN
+433 HDRFKAIIYAPN

-454 DFEGSIVAKHIY
+454 AFEGSIVAKHIF
-466 SDVWDRSFYWNPF
+466 SNVWYCSFYWNPF

>member
-56 AVLAASYVYDENN
+56 AVLAAAYVYDKDDVTDLKT
-69 SAEMYRV
+69 V
-76 AEQYLQANLDNE
+76 AHTYLEANLYADTAMRDNYKI
-88 EDRAL
+88 DK
-93 SLEEIRKKYDM
+93 I
-104 RLYPRHPKDSTKTEG
+104 TKRVYGDGTDETKG
-119 VLLTLDATEKIGAKF
+119 VLLSLYVSQNVDTTFMRILGLQKIPVSVEATARLVPDSPI
-134 IEFVGIHGFS
+134 
-144 VDVRATTRVIL
+144 
-155 KKNTGTE
+155 TG
-162 DSGVFG
+162 DPGVFG

-178 VENPGDLNKNAIY
+178 VENHGDLNKNAIY

-210 IDHNNSG
+210 IDNNNIG

-231 SAKTDLELWSNRRI
+231 SAKTDLELWSHYRI

-267 LRPRDPPNRNDPF
+267 LC
-280 IYNPPPGHQDPGS
+280 PPGHQDPGK
-293 WAHFNRFGYDD
+293 WVHFNRFGYDD

-320 KIINIAMEKDN
+320 KINIAMEKDN

-347 FSSTGGLYRKDESS
+347 FSTGGLYRKDESS

-403 TVKSGNCNTSWTNMT
+403 NVNPGNCNTSWTNMT
-418 IISLHGNVT
+418 IISLHGDVNVY
-427 VNANEM
+427 ANVM
-433 NDRFKAIIYAPN
+433 HDRFKAIIYAPN

-454 DFEGSIVAKHIY
+454 AFEGSIVAKHIF
-466 SDVWDRSFYWNPF
+466 SNVWYCSFSWNPF

>member
-56 AVLAASYVYDENN
+56 AVLAAAYVYDKDDVTDLKT
-69 SAEMYRV
+69 V
-76 AEQYLQANLDNE
+76 AHTYLEANLYADTAMRDNYKI
-88 EDRAL
+88 DK
-93 SLEEIRKKYDM
+93 I
-104 RLYPRHPKDSTKTEG
+104 TKRVYGDGTDETKG
-119 VLLTLDATEKIGAKF
+119 VLLSLYVSQNVDTTFMRILGLQKIPVSVEATARLVPDSPI
-134 IEFVGIHGFS
+134 
-144 VDVRATTRVIL
+144 
-155 KKNTGTE
+155 TG
-162 DSGVFG
+162 DPGVFG

-178 VENPGDLNKNAIY
+178 VENSWDLNKNAIY

-231 SAKTDLELWSNRRI
+231 SAKTDLELWSNRKI
-245 VDWEHEDNTGPKDNG
+245 VD
-260 FYNNDTM
+260 
-267 LRPRDPPNRNDPF
+267 
-280 IYNPPPGHQDPGS
+280 S

-320 KIINIAMEKDN
+320 KINIAMEKDN

-347 FSSTGGLYRKDESS
+347 FSRTGGLYRKDESS

-403 TVKSGNCNTSWTNMT
+403 NVKQGNCNTSWTNMT

-454 DFEGSIVAKHIY
+454 AFEGSIVAKHIY
-466 SDVWDRSFYWNPF
+466 TDVWDRSFYWNPF

>member
-1 MTFLNRLLSR
+1 MTFFDRLLSR

-56 AVLAASYVYDENN
+56 AVLAAAYVYDKDDVTDLKT
-69 SAEMYRV
+69 V
-76 AEQYLQANLDNE
+76 AHTYLEANLYADTAMRDNYKI
-88 EDRAL
+88 DK
-93 SLEEIRKKYDM
+93 I
-104 RLYPRHPKDSTKTEG
+104 TKRVYGDGTDETKG
-119 VLLTLDATEKIGAKF
+119 VLLSLYVSQNVDTTFMRILGLQKIPISVEATARLVPDSPI
-134 IEFVGIHGFS
+134 
-144 VDVRATTRVIL
+144 
-155 KKNTGTE
+155 TG
-162 DSGVFG
+162 DPGVFG

-178 VENPGDLNKNAIY
+178 VENHGDLNKNAIY

-210 IDHNNSG
+210 IDNNNIG

-231 SAKTDLELWSNRRI
+231 SAKTDLELWSHRRI
-245 VDWEHEDNTGPKDNG
+245 VYGEHEDNTGPKDNG

-267 LRPRDPPNRNDPF
+267 LC
-280 IYNPPPGHQDPGS
+280 PPGHQDPGK
-293 WAHFNRFGYDD
+293 WVHFNRFGYDD

-320 KIINIAMEKDN
+320 KINIAMEKDN
-331 SSVEKV
+331 SSVEEV

-347 FSSTGGLYRKDESS
+347 FSSTGRLYRKDESS

-403 TVKSGNCNTSWTNMT
+403 NVNPENCNTSWTNMT
-418 IISLHGNVT
+418 IISLHGNVN
-427 VNANEM
+427 VYANEM

-454 DFEGSIVAKHIY
+454 AFEGSIVAKHIF
-466 SDVWDRSFYWNPF
+466 SNVWYCSFYWNPF

>member
-1 MTFLNRLLSR
+1 MTFLNRLLSSL
-11 IKNERGAY
+11 KNERGAY

-56 AVLAASYVYDENN
+56 AVLAAAYVYDKDDVTDLKT
-69 SAEMYRV
+69 V
-76 AEQYLQANLDNE
+76 AHTYLEANLYADTAMRDNYKI
-88 EDRAL
+88 DK
-93 SLEEIRKKYDM
+93 I
-104 RLYPRHPKDSTKTEG
+104 TKRVYGDGTDETKG
-119 VLLTLDATEKIGAKF
+119 VLLSLYVSQNVDTTFMRILGLQKIPVSVEATARLVPDSPI
-134 IEFVGIHGFS
+134 
-144 VDVRATTRVIL
+144 
-155 KKNTGTE
+155 TG
-162 DSGVFG
+162 DPGVFG

-178 VENPGDLNKNAIY
+178 VGNPGDLNENAIY

-231 SAKTDLELWSNRRI
+231 SAKTDLELWSHSQN
-245 VDWEHEDNTGPKDNG
+245 VTWEHENNTGPKDNG

-267 LRPRDPPNRNDPF
+267 LRP
-280 IYNPPPGHQDPGS
+280 PGHQDPGL
-293 WAHFNRFGYDD
+293 WVHFNRFGYDD

-320 KIINIAMEKDN
+320 KINIAMEKDN

-386 SVENDKQYK
+386 SENDKQYK

-403 TVKSGNCNTSWTNMT
+403 TVKQGNCNTSWTNMT

-454 DFEGSIVAKHIY
+454 AFEGSIVAKHIY
-466 SDVWDRSFYWNPF
+466 TDVWDRSFYWNPF

>member
-1 MTFLNRLLSR
+1 MTSLNRLLSR

-56 AVLAASYVYDENN
+56 AVLAAAYVYDKDDVTDLKT
-69 SAEMYRV
+69 V
-76 AEQYLQANLDNE
+76 AHTYLEANLYADTAMRDNYKI
-88 EDRAL
+88 DK
-93 SLEEIRKKYDM
+93 I
-104 RLYPRHPKDSTKTEG
+104 TKRVYGDGTDETKG
-119 VLLTLDATEKIGAKF
+119 VLLSLYVSQNVDTTFMRILGLQKIPVSVEATARLVPDSPI
-134 IEFVGIHGFS
+134 
-144 VDVRATTRVIL
+144 
-155 KKNTGTE
+155 TG
-162 DSGVFG
+162 DPGVFG

-178 VENPGDLNKNAIY
+178 VENSWDLNKNAIY

-231 SAKTDLELWSNRRI
+231 SAKTDLELWSHSQN
-245 VDWEHEDNTGPKDNG
+245 VTWEHENNTGPKDNG

-267 LRPRDPPNRNDPF
+267 LRP
-280 IYNPPPGHQDPGS
+280 PGHQDPGL
-293 WAHFNRFGYDD
+293 WVHFNRFGYDD

-320 KIINIAMEKDN
+320 KINIAMEKDN

-337 YQYVEKYRNE
+337 YQYVEKYRNP
-347 FSSTGGLYRKDESS
+347 TGGLYRKDESS

-403 TVKSGNCNTSWTNMT
+403 TVKQGNCNTSWTNMT

-427 VNANEM
+427 VYANEM
-433 NDRFKAIIYAPN
+433 HDRFKAIIYAPN

-454 DFEGSIVAKHIY
+454 SFEGSIVAKHIY
-466 SDVWDRSFYWNPF
+466 SDVWNRSFYWNPF

>member
-1 MTFLNRLLSR
+1 MTSLNRLLSR

-56 AVLAASYVYDENN
+56 AVLAAAYVYDKDDVTDLKT
-69 SAEMYRV
+69 V
-76 AEQYLQANLDNE
+76 AHTYLEANLYADTAMRDNYKI
-88 EDRAL
+88 DK
-93 SLEEIRKKYDM
+93 I
-104 RLYPRHPKDSTKTEG
+104 TKRVYGDGTDETKG
-119 VLLTLDATEKIGAKF
+119 VLLSLYASQNVDTTFMRILGLQKIPVSVEATARLVPDSPI
-134 IEFVGIHGFS
+134 
-144 VDVRATTRVIL
+144 
-155 KKNTGTE
+155 TG
-162 DSGVFG
+162 DPGVFG

-178 VENPGDLNKNAIY
+178 VVNSWDLDKNAIH
-191 INSDNV
+191 IKSDNV

-210 IDHNNSG
+210 IDHNTSG
-217 DKRSVFIEKGAFSS
+217 GKRSVFIEKGAFSS
-231 SAKTDLELWSNRRI
+231 SVKTDLELWSNRI
-245 VDWEHEDNTGPKDNG
+245 
-260 FYNNDTM
+260 
-267 LRPRDPPNRNDPF
+267 
-280 IYNPPPGHQDPGS
+280 IYNPPPEHQDSGS

-304 GTSQGQDVLA
+304 GTRQGQDVLA

-320 KIINIAMEKDN
+320 KMINIAMEKDN

-347 FSSTGGLYRKDESS
+347 FSQNGGLYRKDESS

-367 SIYLDTDGHY
+367 SIYLATDGHY

-403 TVKSGNCNTSWTNMT
+403 TVKQGNCNTSWTNMT

-445 GCVRYYHKV
+445 GNVWYYPKM
-454 DFEGSIVAKHIY
+454 DFEGSIVAKHIF
-466 SDVWDRSFYWNPF
+466 SDVWDCSFYWNPF
-479 QFGDHGESGDSGS
+479 QFGDS
-492 SGTTG
+492 
-497 SGGVK
+497 GVK

-514 SGIEISI
+514 SGSEISI

>member
-1 MTFLNRLLSR
+1 MTFFDRLLSSL
-11 IKNERGAY
+11 KNERGAY

-29 LFGCA
+29 LFGCV

-56 AVLAASYVYDENN
+56 AVLAAAYVYDKDDVTDLKT
-69 SAEMYRV
+69 V
-76 AEQYLQANLDNE
+76 AHTYLEANLYADTAMRDNYKI
-88 EDRAL
+88 DK
-93 SLEEIRKKYDM
+93 I
-104 RLYPRHPKDSTKTEG
+104 TKRVYGDGTDETKG
-119 VLLTLDATEKIGAKF
+119 VLLSLYVSQNVDTTFMRILGLQKIPVSVEATARLVPDSPI
-134 IEFVGIHGFS
+134 
-144 VDVRATTRVIL
+144 
-155 KKNTGTE
+155 TG
-162 DSGVFG
+162 DPGVFG

-178 VENPGDLNKNAIY
+178 VENAGDLNKNAIY

-210 IDHNNSG
+210 IDNNSIG

-231 SAKTDLELWSNRRI
+231 SAKTDLELWSHRRI
-245 VDWEHEDNTGPKDNG
+245 VYGEHEDNTGPKDNG

-267 LRPRDPPNRNDPF
+267 LRP
-280 IYNPPPGHQDPGS
+280 PGHQDPGK
-293 WAHFNRFGYDD
+293 WVHFNRFGYDD

-320 KIINIAMEKDN
+320 KINIAMEKDN

-347 FSSTGGLYRKDESS
+347 FSPTGGLYRKDESS

-386 SVENDKQYK
+386 SVENYKQYK

-403 TVKSGNCNTSWTNMT
+403 NVNPENCNTSWTNMT
-418 IISLHGNVT
+418 IISLHGNVN
-427 VNANEM
+427 VYANEM
-433 NDRFKAIIYAPN
+433 HDRFKAIIYAPN

-454 DFEGSIVAKHIY
+454 AFEGSIVAKHIF
-466 SDVWDRSFYWNPF
+466 SNVWYCSFYWNPF

>member
-1 MTFLNRLLSR
+1 MTFLNRLLSSL
-11 IKNERGAY
+11 KNERGAY

-29 LFGCA
+29 LFACA

-56 AVLAASYVYDENN
+56 AVLAAAYVYDKDDVTDLKT
-69 SAEMYRV
+69 V
-76 AEQYLQANLDNE
+76 AHTYLEANLYADSAMRDNYKI
-88 EDRAL
+88 DK
-93 SLEEIRKKYDM
+93 I
-104 RLYPRHPKDSTKTEG
+104 TKRVYGDGTDETKG
-119 VLLTLDATEKIGAKF
+119 VLLSLYVSQNVDTTFMRILGLQKIPVSVEATARLVPDSPI
-134 IEFVGIHGFS
+134 
-144 VDVRATTRVIL
+144 
-155 KKNTGTE
+155 TG
-162 DSGVFG
+162 DPGVFG

-178 VENPGDLNKNAIY
+178 VENFWDLNKNAIY
-191 INSDNV
+191 IHGDNV

-210 IDHNNSG
+210 IDKNNIG

-231 SAKTDLELWSNRRI
+231 SAKTDLELWSNSRE
-245 VDWEHEDNTGPKDNG
+245 VTWEHEDNTGPKDNG

-267 LRPRDPPNRNDPF
+267 LRP
-280 IYNPPPGHQDPGS
+280 PGHQDPGS
-293 WAHFNRFGYDD
+293 WVHFNRFGYYD

-320 KIINIAMEKDN
+320 KINIAMKKDN

-347 FSSTGGLYRKDESS
+347 FSQTGELYRKDESS

-367 SIYLDTDGHY
+367 SIYLATDGHY

-403 TVKSGNCNTSWTNMT
+403 TVKQGNCNTSWTNMT

-445 GCVRYYHKV
+445 GNVWYYHKV
-454 DFEGSIVAKHIY
+454 AFEGSIVAKHIF

>member
-56 AVLAASYVYDENN
+56 AVLAAAYVYDKDDVTDLKT
-69 SAEMYRV
+69 V
-76 AEQYLQANLDNE
+76 AHTYLEANLYADTAMRDNYKI
-88 EDRAL
+88 DK
-93 SLEEIRKKYDM
+93 I
-104 RLYPRHPKDSTKTEG
+104 TKRVYGDGTDETKG
-119 VLLTLDATEKIGAKF
+119 VLLSLYVSQNVDTTFMRILGLQKIPVSVEATARLVPDSPI
-134 IEFVGIHGFS
+134 
-144 VDVRATTRVIL
+144 
-155 KKNTGTE
+155 TG
-162 DSGVFG
+162 DPGVFG

-178 VENPGDLNKNAIY
+178 VENSGDLNKNAIY

-210 IDHNNSG
+210 IDNNNIG

-231 SAKTDLELWSNRRI
+231 SAKTDLELWSHRRI
-245 VDWEHEDNTGPKDNG
+245 VYGEHEDNTGPKDNG

-267 LRPRDPPNRNDPF
+267 LS
-280 IYNPPPGHQDPGS
+280 PPGHQDPGS
-293 WAHFNRFGYDD
+293 WVHFNRFGYYD

-320 KIINIAMEKDN
+320 KINIAMEKDN

-347 FSSTGGLYRKDESS
+347 FSPTGELYRKDESS

-367 SIYLDTDGHY
+367 SIYLDTNGHY

-403 TVKSGNCNTSWTNMT
+403 NVNPENCNTSWTNMT
-418 IISLHGNVT
+418 IISLHGNVN
-427 VNANEM
+427 VYANEM
-433 NDRFKAIIYAPN
+433 HDRFKAIIYAPN

-454 DFEGSIVAKHIY
+454 AFEGSIVAKHIF
-466 SDVWDRSFYWNPF
+466 SNVWYCSFYWNPF

>member
-1 MTFLNRLLSR
+1 MTFLNRLLSSL
-11 IKNERGAY
+11 KNERGAY

-29 LFGCA
+29 LFACA
-34 GLAVDLGNGFARHA
+34 GLAVDLGNSFARHA

-56 AVLAASYVYDENN
+56 AVLAAAYVYDKDDVTDLKT
-69 SAEMYRV
+69 V
-76 AEQYLQANLDNE
+76 AHTYLEANLYADTAMRDNYKI
-88 EDRAL
+88 DK
-93 SLEEIRKKYDM
+93 I
-104 RLYPRHPKDSTKTEG
+104 TKRVYGDGTDETKG
-119 VLLTLDATEKIGAKF
+119 VLLSLYVSQNVDTTFMRILGLQKIPVSVEATARLVPDSPI
-134 IEFVGIHGFS
+134 
-144 VDVRATTRVIL
+144 
-155 KKNTGTE
+155 TG
-162 DSGVFG
+162 DPGVFG

-178 VENPGDLNKNAIY
+178 VGNPGDLNENAIY

-231 SAKTDLELWSNRRI
+231 SAKTDLELWSHSQN
-245 VDWEHEDNTGPKDNG
+245 VTWEHENNTGPKDNG

-267 LRPRDPPNRNDPF
+267 LRP
-280 IYNPPPGHQDPGS
+280 PGHQDPGL
-293 WAHFNRFGYDD
+293 WVHFNRFGYYD

-320 KIINIAMEKDN
+320 KINIAMEKDN

-347 FSSTGGLYRKDESS
+347 FSRTGGLYRKDESS

-377 DSAGSGRGF
+377 DSAGSGSGF

-403 TVKSGNCNTSWTNMT
+403 TVKQGNCNTSWTNMT

-433 NDRFKAIIYAPN
+433 HDRFKAIIYAPN

>member
-56 AVLAASYVYDENN
+56 AVLAAAYVYDKDDVTDLKT
-69 SAEMYRV
+69 V
-76 AEQYLQANLDNE
+76 AHTYLEANLYADTAMRDNYKI
-88 EDRAL
+88 DK
-93 SLEEIRKKYDM
+93 I
-104 RLYPRHPKDSTKTEG
+104 TKRVYGDGTDETKG
-119 VLLTLDATEKIGAKF
+119 VLLSLYVSQNVDTTFMRILGLQKIPVSVEATARLVPDSPI
-134 IEFVGIHGFS
+134 
-144 VDVRATTRVIL
+144 
-155 KKNTGTE
+155 TG
-162 DSGVFG
+162 DPGVFG

-178 VENPGDLNKNAIY
+178 VENFWDLNKNAIY
-191 INSDNV
+191 IHGDNV

-210 IDHNNSG
+210 IDKNNIG

-231 SAKTDLELWSNRRI
+231 SAKTDLELWSNSRE
-245 VDWEHEDNTGPKDNG
+245 VTWEHEDNTGPKDNG

-267 LRPRDPPNRNDPF
+267 LRP
-280 IYNPPPGHQDPGS
+280 PGHQDPGS
-293 WAHFNRFGYDD
+293 WVHFNRFGYDD

-320 KIINIAMEKDN
+320 KINIAMEKDN

-347 FSSTGGLYRKDESS
+347 FSSTGELYRKDESS

-377 DSAGSGRGF
+377 DSAGSGSGF
-386 SVENDKQYK
+386 SENYKQYK

-403 TVKSGNCNTSWTNMT
+403 TVKQGNCNTSWTNMT

-445 GCVRYYHKV
+445 GNVWYYHKV
-454 DFEGSIVAKHIY
+454 AFEGSIVAKHIF